1 MARYNIDEII
11 NNANSQKK
19 KKKRYDIDEI
29 LNNANNISKSS
40 SITKTNI
47 STPNIRLNNEDK
59 NFWGNVGNMSNKMLQ
74 EAIKVEEQRNF
85 AKELLKNSISN
96 VKNINLGDG
105 FVKAS
110 SAFDDGYQFGDV
122 SKTIL
127 STTGDVALNVGKGI
141 MNIGEGIGD
150 LATYGIAG
158 IADLTGNDEYAD
170 KLRYNASNMNV
181 VDDLT
186 KPVSDFVDKN
196 SVLGDKADEIAQ
208 GLGYVAGNTAMSI
221 LTGGLG
227 AKLGISSKIAQT
239 AGSMGTTF
247 SSSMGHGMSEA
258 YQNGATDDEAFAYG
272 IISAAGETGSELMF
286 GGLGKASKAVG
297 LSKGAG
303 ELDDIVIGGLTK
315 NIKNKMAKTLVQSG
329 LKAGGEGAEEV
340 VSGLISAV
348 GKKLTYMSEEELGQ
362 ILKDENL
369 AEQFWMGAL
378 TSAIAQSPSTIS
390 SIKNRTDYITGEKYN
405 DIQKNN
411 APELAQNHQNNE
423 RQQTILNDIKMPQ
436 NQNKPQL
443 DDMLNNK
450 ELPMQKYVYEKS
462 NNIKINNLRQDA
474 NKYFNNSEKAHNYM
488 QMLEKI
494 IEDKN
499 IDIRLDANLKTPD
512 GRTANGSYSNGVMTI
527 NPNSAKAG
535 EFIAVHELTHAIG
548 TKDMLNI
555 VENYRKNNKEFN
567 SEVERLLQNYNS
579 TEITEEAL
587 SDVSAQLFGNQEFI
601 NNISQNNPNIF
612 QKIYSEIKYLWH
624 QFRGYKNQD
633 QFVEDLYYKW
643 TQAYNSNNKLNN
655 TTSYHISKNLS
666 NDIDNVLKN
675 INERNPVRLRDY
687 TPSVL
692 VNNGIKNLP
701 MYENPAHIRKNIL
714 TESEARKAGLSINTR
729 DHYHGLGKEVY
740 IKAIDSL
747 DKPRVIFKNN
757 TNNEYLIL
765 TVIKDKNNNNVIVP
779 IEIETNT
786 KVNNVTIDI
795 NRVKTVYGYKEQNN
809 IDLNDYIKHN
819 IKKNKFA
826 KIYEQK
832 KEKGTGFS
840 TVANSNTSIPSSSK
854 DVNTTTKYSIQENEN
869 NSLKI
874 EDDEIK
880 YTNNEGEDRNLYFR
894 FDWSKE
900 DFRGSE
906 HKSKLRG
913 YEIEAHVD
921 YMFDDESLLF
931 DTNGYYLNTYRE
943 LKEQWYNDEISEQEY
958 DDKLDALKK
967 EYIEEALTLDGA
979 SSFRL
984 DEDGIEFSNIY
995 EYYDRPI
1002 VTVFAGIESD
1012 MEGHDGEAVARSEK
1026 VIWQGDSD
1034 ILSEIFLDDDL
1045 TIEEKNKELMKIF
1058 TNSSDTKYSKESKT
1072 WQQYLD
1078 KNFKS
1083 TGTRT
1088 NLEDVRQIAPYK
1100 NDKNVSDSKAKIA
1113 PTKTGIDTMETN
1125 KTGQKETNIDRFN
1138 KYKRNIV
1145 KASEETIN
1153 NLISYKNVT
1162 ARSIDNKIAEKQRIL
1177 NSKKNK
1183 DTKLANTI
1191 KSQIENLKL
1200 QKTEI
1205 ENLYNEKIDKFN
1217 SKISKEKIELE
1228 VRNKMKQ
1235 EARKA
1240 LNVEI
1245 EPLIKDLTQ
1254 YKDKKAGI
1262 LYNRETAQRNIDD
1275 IVQDKDLASAIKQT
1289 IFDPVQ
1295 IHQAEKTR
1303 EINNLFKKI
1312 NDLDLDKTKK
1322 YYYVPKNEIAG
1333 VKVDEATLAQLI
1345 IEKKITDT
1353 NLRNYGLDD
1362 VGIEKIHKTAD
1373 TFTEILDYLYDKM
1386 NEEQIKY
1393 GYSPIGKIENYFPH
1407 FLENKTDNTLGK
1419 IASYFGVDLTNQSL
1433 PTEIAGKTDTFK
1445 PGRTWDSNIQKRR
1458 TNKTDYDALV
1468 AMEKYIN
1475 GAADLIYTT
1484 DDIQRIREYAR
1495 QIRYKYSDKGIQSE
1509 IDNIINNNELTQEA
1523 KDLALDGI
1531 FKNTENELS
1540 NFVTWLDDYANTLA
1554 NKKAFADRNME
1565 RNIGRNM
1572 YNSMSGIESRIAANT
1587 IGGNLS
1593 VSLTNF
1599 APIFQAAGTTKW
1611 NYLLTGML
1619 QTTSNNIK
1627 GMIGNSKDT
1636 SFVTNSNFLTNRFG
1650 TDTISQKKI
1659 TKKISDIASMPIN
1672 AIDEFASE
1680 SIVRAKYLENID
1692 KGMTEEKALDSADKY
1707 AAKIMADRSKGAL
1720 PIIFNTKNPIS
1731 KLMTMFQTEPNNMI
1745 SNYLKDMPRDA
1756 KGKSQLIGQ
1765 ATKLMVASWAFNTI
1779 AMSIRGGNEVLPD
1792 PIRWVSYLIKGITGD
1807 DDEKEK
1813 ARTDLTESVLG
1824 SIPFLSNLAGFV
1836 GVEDIGRIPISNA
1849 MPNIT
1854 NLVKLTDGEADSKY
1868 KWETAVKEFSKPLI
1882 YLGLPVGGA
1891 QIKKTIE
1898 GIATVSNG
1906 GSYRTNKDGEKEL
1919 QFPVENPN
1927 IGDYIKAGIFGKY
1940 SLSDSKAYA
1949 DRGYKTLSAK
1959 QTKMYEEANIPYR
1972 ELLDYLDAGLKKTED
1987 KIEYISSKKM
1997 NTNQKWGIYTND
2009 IFSKTERND
2018 GGSQLSDAKYIT
2030 SNGVSKKDFIEIYNK
2045 AQEHNIDI
2053 PTADEYKEM
2062 QNNEISLE
2070 KYMDYQVQVKQ
2081 ITNQKRNN
2089 GELSETQSLKSKDK
2103 IQILLDSSYS
2113 NKEIKAIYEN
2123 YIKSENDSEYNIM
2136 NKTGIKIKEY
2146 LKYKQQDFSSDSA
2159 DDGTTKGKT
2168 VSGSSKVK
2176 TYEYVNK
2183 MNITYEQRLML
2194 LGMKYTLTDTEQ
2206 TRLYNYVK
2214 SLNCTTEERQD
2225 ILEKLKGFTVY
2236 KNGRVTW

>member
-854 DVNTTTKYSIQENEN
+854 DVNTTTKYSIQKNEN
-869 NSLKI
+869 NSK
-874 EDDEIK
+874 
-880 YTNNEGEDRNLYFR
+880 
-894 FDWSKE
+894 
-900 DFRGSE
+900 
-906 HKSKLRG
+906 
-913 YEIEAHVD
+913 
-921 YMFDDESLLF
+921 
-931 DTNGYYLNTYRE
+931 
-943 LKEQWYNDEISEQEY
+943 
-958 DDKLDALKK
+958 
-967 EYIEEALTLDGA
+967 
-979 SSFRL
+979 
-984 DEDGIEFSNIY
+984 
-995 EYYDRPI
+995 
-1002 VTVFAGIESD
+1002 
-1012 MEGHDGEAVARSEK
+1012 
-1026 VIWQGDSD
+1026 
-1034 ILSEIFLDDDL
+1034 
-1045 TIEEKNKELMKIF
+1045 
-1058 TNSSDTKYSKESKT
+1058 

-1078 KNFKS
+1078 KNFKQ

-1100 NDKNVSDSKAKIA
+1100 NN
-1113 PTKTGIDTMETN
+1113 N
-1125 KTGQKETNIDRFN
+1125 KETATEETKALMQKYLDSRSIDYEVDEYGNIVDVEDKQAIEDFYN
-1138 KYKRNIV
+1138 LKNSDIENISESNKESSVEKYKKYKKNII
-1145 KASEETIN
+1145 KASEDTIN

-1191 KSQIENLKL
+1191 RSQIENLKL

-1240 LNVEI
+1240 LSAEI

-1254 YKDKKAGI
+1254 YKDKKRGI
-1262 LYNRETAQRNIDD
+1262 LYNRETPQRNIYDT
-1275 IVQDKDLASAIKQT
+1275 VKNKDLASAINQT

-1295 IHQAEKTR
+1295 VDEAKKTR
-1303 EINNLFKKI
+1303 KKKELRKKI
-1312 NDLDLDKTKK
+1312 KDLDLDKKKK
-1322 YYYVPKNEIAG
+1322 YYYVPENEIVG
-1333 VKVDEATLAQLI
+1333 IKVDEATLAQFI

-1353 NLRNYGLDD
+1353 NLRNYGIDD

-1373 TFTEILDYLYDKM
+1373 TFTEILNYLYNKM
-1386 NEEQIKY
+1386 NDKQIEY

-1407 FLENKTDNTLGK
+1407 FSENRPDTLLGK
-1419 IASYFGVDLTNQSL
+1419 VASYFGIDLTKQNL

-1445 PGRTWDSNIQKRR
+1445 PGRTWNSNIQKRR
-1458 TNKTDYDALV
+1458 TNKTDYDALT
-1468 AMEKYIN
+1468 AMEKYID
-1475 GAADLIYTT
+1475 GATDLIYMT
-1484 DDIQRIREYAR
+1484 DSIQKVREYAR

-1509 IDNIINNNELTQEA
+1509 IDKIMNDGKLTQEA
-1523 KDLALDGI
+1523 KDFALEGI
-1531 FKNTENELS
+1531 FENTESELS

-1554 NKKAFADRNME
+1554 GKKAFSDRNME
-1565 RNIGRNM
+1565 RNMGRDM

-1611 NYLLTGML
+1611 NYLLTGLL
-1619 QTTSNNIK
+1619 QTASNDIK
-1627 GMIGNSKDT
+1627 GMVGKSKDI

-1650 TDTISQKKI
+1650 VDSIARKKISQ
-1659 TKKISDIASMPIN
+1659 KISDIASIPMN
-1672 AIDEFASE
+1672 AIDKFTSE

-1720 PIIFNTKNPIS
+1720 PIIFNAKNPFA
-1731 KLMTMFQTEPNNMI
+1731 KLLTMFQVEPNNMI
-1745 SNYLKDMPRDA
+1745 SNYFKDMPRDA
-1756 KGKSQLIGQ
+1756 ESKSQLIRQ
-1765 ATKLMVASWAFNTI
+1765 ARNLMIASWAGNTVI
-1779 AMSIRGGNEVLPD
+1779 MALRGGNEVAPD
-1792 PIRWVSYLIKGITGD
+1792 PIRWVSYLIKAITGD

-1813 ARTDLTESVLG
+1813 AKTDLAESVLG
-1824 SIPFLSNLAGFV
+1824 SIPFLNNLAGFV

-1854 NLVKLTDGEADSKY
+1854 NLWKLTDGDADSKY
-1868 KWETAVKEFSKPLI
+1868 KLEIAVKEFSKPLI

-2146 LKYKQQDFSSDSA
+2146 LKYKQQDFSSDSV

>member
-601 NNISQNNPNIF
+601 NNIAQNNPNIF

-840 TVANSNTSIPSSSK
+840 TVANSNTSIPSSNK
-854 DVNTTTKYSIQENEN
+854 DVNTTTKYSIQKNEN
-869 NSLKI
+869 NSK
-874 EDDEIK
+874 
-880 YTNNEGEDRNLYFR
+880 
-894 FDWSKE
+894 
-900 DFRGSE
+900 
-906 HKSKLRG
+906 
-913 YEIEAHVD
+913 
-921 YMFDDESLLF
+921 
-931 DTNGYYLNTYRE
+931 
-943 LKEQWYNDEISEQEY
+943 
-958 DDKLDALKK
+958 
-967 EYIEEALTLDGA
+967 
-979 SSFRL
+979 
-984 DEDGIEFSNIY
+984 
-995 EYYDRPI
+995 
-1002 VTVFAGIESD
+1002 
-1012 MEGHDGEAVARSEK
+1012 
-1026 VIWQGDSD
+1026 
-1034 ILSEIFLDDDL
+1034 
-1045 TIEEKNKELMKIF
+1045 
-1058 TNSSDTKYSKESKT
+1058 

-1240 LNVEI
+1240 LNAEI

-1254 YKDKKAGI
+1254 YKDKKRGI
-1262 LYNRETAQRNIDD
+1262 LYNRETPQRNIYDT
-1275 IVQDKDLASAIKQT
+1275 VKNKDLASAINQT

-1295 IHQAEKTR
+1295 VDEAKKTR
-1303 EINNLFKKI
+1303 KKKELRKKI
-1312 NDLDLDKTKK
+1312 KDLDLDKKKK
-1322 YYYVPKNEIAG
+1322 YYYVPENEIVG
-1333 VKVDEATLAQLI
+1333 IKVDEATLAQFI

-1353 NLRNYGLDD
+1353 NLRNYGIDD

-1373 TFTEILDYLYDKM
+1373 TFTEILNYLYNKM
-1386 NEEQIKY
+1386 NDKQIEY

-1407 FLENKTDNTLGK
+1407 FSENRPDTLLGK
-1419 IASYFGVDLTNQSL
+1419 VASYFGIDLTKQNL

-1445 PGRTWDSNIQKRR
+1445 PGRTWNSNIQKRR
-1458 TNKTDYDALV
+1458 TNKTDYDALT
-1468 AMEKYIN
+1468 AMEKYID
-1475 GAADLIYTT
+1475 GATDLIYMT
-1484 DDIQRIREYAR
+1484 DSIQKVREYAR

-1509 IDNIINNNELTQEA
+1509 IDKIMNDGKLTQEA
-1523 KDLALDGI
+1523 KDFALEGI
-1531 FKNTENELS
+1531 FENTESELS

-1554 NKKAFADRNME
+1554 GKKAFSDRNME
-1565 RNIGRNM
+1565 RNMGRDM

-1611 NYLLTGML
+1611 NYLLTGLL
-1619 QTTSNNIK
+1619 QTASNDIK
-1627 GMIGNSKDT
+1627 GMVGKSKDI

-1650 TDTISQKKI
+1650 VDSIARKKISQ
-1659 TKKISDIASMPIN
+1659 KISDIASIPMN
-1672 AIDEFASE
+1672 AIDKFTSE

-1720 PIIFNTKNPIS
+1720 PIIFNAKNPFA
-1731 KLMTMFQTEPNNMI
+1731 KLLTMFQVEPNNMI
-1745 SNYLKDMPRDA
+1745 SNYFKDMPRDA
-1756 KGKSQLIGQ
+1756 ESKSQLIRQ
-1765 ATKLMVASWAFNTI
+1765 ARNLMIASWAGNTVI
-1779 AMSIRGGNEVLPD
+1779 MALRGGNEVAPD
-1792 PIRWVSYLIKGITGD
+1792 PIRWVSYLIKAITGD

-1813 ARTDLTESVLG
+1813 AKTDLAESVLG
-1824 SIPFLSNLAGFV
+1824 SIPFLNNLAGFV

-1854 NLVKLTDGEADSKY
+1854 NLWKLTDGDADSKY
-1868 KWETAVKEFSKPLI
+1868 KLEIAVKEFSKPLI

-2123 YIKSENDSEYNIM
+2123 YIKSENDSEYSIM

-2146 LKYKQQDFSSDSA
+2146 LKYKQQDFSSDST
-2159 DDGTTKGKT
+2159 DDGTIKGKT

-2214 SLNCTTEERQD
+2214 SLNCTTEEKQD

>member
-666 NDIDNVLKN
+666 NDIDNIL
-675 INERNPVRLRDY
+675 INGTTRNKIQVRDF
-687 TPSVL
+687 TPEAL
-692 VNNGIKNLP
+692 VDAGLEDLP
-701 MYENPAHIRKNIL
+701 MEMKSSHIRENIL
-714 TESEARKAGLSINTR
+714 TLEQAKKLGLKISNKT
-729 DHYHGLGKEVY
+729 HYHGLGKEIF
-740 IKAIDSL
+740 IKAIDQL
-747 DKPRVIFKNN
+747 DSPVAIYRWKDNNGKNTYGSN
-757 TNNEYLIL
+757 DYIVLTELIAKEDG
-765 TVIKDKNNNNVIVP
+765 KDGRVIVP
-779 IEIETNT
+779 LFLKN
-786 KVNNVTIDI
+786 I
-795 NRVKTVYGYKEQNN
+795 NGRYEVKTVYRKNGVFKYLSDNKNYLDKLTIKRTNKIDKVQFPVSPKSSSNN
-809 IDLNDYIKHN
+809 
-819 IKKNKFA
+819 
-826 KIYEQK
+826 
-832 KEKGTGFS
+832 
-840 TVANSNTSIPSSSK
+840 SIPSSNK
-854 DVNTTTKYSIQENEN
+854 DVNTTTKYSIQKNEN
-869 NSLKI
+869 NSK
-874 EDDEIK
+874 
-880 YTNNEGEDRNLYFR
+880 
-894 FDWSKE
+894 
-900 DFRGSE
+900 
-906 HKSKLRG
+906 
-913 YEIEAHVD
+913 
-921 YMFDDESLLF
+921 
-931 DTNGYYLNTYRE
+931 
-943 LKEQWYNDEISEQEY
+943 
-958 DDKLDALKK
+958 
-967 EYIEEALTLDGA
+967 
-979 SSFRL
+979 
-984 DEDGIEFSNIY
+984 
-995 EYYDRPI
+995 
-1002 VTVFAGIESD
+1002 
-1012 MEGHDGEAVARSEK
+1012 
-1026 VIWQGDSD
+1026 
-1034 ILSEIFLDDDL
+1034 
-1045 TIEEKNKELMKIF
+1045 
-1058 TNSSDTKYSKESKT
+1058 

-1495 QIRYKYSDKGIQSE
+1495 QIRYKYSDQGIQSE

-1756 KGKSQLIGQ
+1756 KEKSQLIGQ

-2146 LKYKQQDFSSDSA
+2146 LKYKQQDFSSDSV

>member
-1 MARYNIDEII
+1 MELEVGHAEFDNNGEII
-11 NNANSQKK
+11 SFYNTDFNNSTEKNVNDNTTLKDVAKSFA
-19 KKKRYDIDEI
+19 IDAILTPARIKAPNTTYVAESYAKGTDNALKSMEI
-29 LNNANNISKSS
+29 WGRSHIGQAQEVLGLEEEAEENKEKIKDLYQEISKGVKKSDRVNKVGELAGEVS
-40 SITKTNI
+40 GT
-47 STPNIRLNNEDK
+47 
-59 NFWGNVGNMSNKMLQ
+59 VGNMMPSMILSLIPGIGPIASSTTMATNVAGSDIGAGLS
-74 EAIKVEEQRNF
+74 EGESF
-85 AKELLKNSISN
+85 AQA
-96 VKNINLGDG
+96 NLGG
-105 FVKAS
+105 N
-110 SAFDDGYQFGDV
+110 
-122 SKTIL
+122 L
-127 STTGDVALNVGKGI
+127 KG
-141 MNIGEGIGD
+141 
-150 LATYGIAG
+150 LTSIA
-158 IADLTGNDEYAD
+158 IE
-170 KLRYNASNMNV
+170 
-181 VDDLT
+181 
-186 KPVSDFVDKN
+186 
-196 SVLGDKADEIAQ
+196 
-208 GLGYVAGNTAMSI
+208 
-221 LTGGLG
+221 
-227 AKLGISSKIAQT
+227 
-239 AGSMGTTF
+239 
-247 SSSMGHGMSEA
+247 
-258 YQNGATDDEAFAYG
+258 
-272 IISAAGETGSELMF
+272 
-286 GGLGKASKAVG
+286 KAVG
-297 LSKGAG
+297 GIKIGGKGF
-303 ELDDIVIGGLTK
+303 LDDIVGNAIAKKTSNNVTNFLATK
-315 NIKNKMAKTLVQSG
+315 GYQI
-329 LKAGGEGAEEV
+329 AGEVAEENLENIA
-340 VSGLISAV
+340 GYTIDTLIDNKEFPNLKEIWKDASETTKMTALTTLTLNV
-348 GKKLTYMSEEELGQ
+348 IGFGGSNLSTYKEIENVTGKKLTSKQKQAIDNTIEKTRKA
-362 ILKDENL
+362 ILKNN
-369 AEQFWMGAL
+369 
-378 TSAIAQSPSTIS
+378 TS
-390 SIKNRTDYITGEKYN
+390 
-405 DIQKNN
+405 
-411 APELAQNHQNNE
+411 ELAQNLQNNA

-494 IEDKN
+494 IEDKD

-512 GRTANGSYSNGVMTI
+512 GKIANGAYSNGVITI
-527 NPNSAKAG
+527 NPNSTRTG

-548 TKDMLNI
+548 TEHMKKMID
-555 VENYRKNNKEFN
+555 NYRKSNTEFN
-567 SEVERLLQNYNS
+567 SEVEGLLQNYNS

-601 NNISQNNPNIF
+601 NNIAQNNPNIF
-612 QKIYSEIKYLWH
+612 QKIYNEIKYLWH

-643 TQAYNSNNKLNN
+643 TQAYNSNNKLNETSNYSIAGTKGMNNAIKQDTSNLIIEKSYNRALQMARNNVSNEIIRQN
-655 TTSYHISKNLS
+655 TGWFQDKNGDWKFEFSDKDMKIKS
-666 NDIDNVLKN
+666 NLKLENNEIYKLGDILEHDTLFMAYPELANYDV
-675 INERNPVRLRDY
+675 I
-687 TPSVL
+687 
-692 VNNGIKNLP
+692 IKNSKV
-701 MYENPAHIRKNIL
+701 NGAFNK
-714 TESEARKAGLSINTR
+714 
-729 DHYHGLGKEVY
+729 
-740 IKAIDSL
+740 
-747 DKPRVIFKNN
+747 
-757 TNNEYLIL
+757 
-765 TVIKDKNNNNVIVP
+765 KDKIIILSKEIIKNRKSVEGTLIHEIQHAIQH
-779 IEIETNT
+779 IEGFET
-786 KVNNVTIDI
+786 
-795 NRVKTVYGYKEQNN
+795 
-809 IDLNDYIKHN
+809 
-819 IKKNKFA
+819 
-826 KIYEQK
+826 
-832 KEKGTGFS
+832 GT
-840 TVANSNTSIPSSSK
+840 SSK
-854 DVNTTTKYSIQENEN
+854 KSMLNYYK
-869 NSLKI
+869 SL
-874 EDDEIK
+874 
-880 YTNNEGEDRNLYFR
+880 G
-894 FDWSKE
+894 
-900 DFRGSE
+900 
-906 HKSKLRG
+906 
-913 YEIEAHVD
+913 EIEATDIKSRFLQEKYNNKDISNIAPESSKSNPQHKNLNS
-921 YMFDDESLLF
+921 YLKNRNMFDKIKDSIYNYFNNDNKGGKNSYEVNAKQNYTESKREKDYKKDEKVKNESF
-931 DTNGYYLNTYRE
+931 
-943 LKEQWYNDEISEQEY
+943 
-958 DDKLDALKK
+958 KK
-967 EYIEEALTLDGA
+967 EYGIEKKNSNE
-979 SSFRL
+979 SSF
-984 DEDGIEFSNIY
+984 
-995 EYYDRPI
+995 
-1002 VTVFAGIESD
+1002 
-1012 MEGHDGEAVARSEK
+1012 
-1026 VIWQGDSD
+1026 
-1034 ILSEIFLDDDL
+1034 
-1045 TIEEKNKELMKIF
+1045 F
-1058 TNSSDTKYSKESKT
+1058 TQDNNT

-1078 KNFKS
+1078 KNFKP

-1088 NLEDVRQIAPYK
+1088 NLENVRQIAPYK
-1100 NDKNVSDSKAKIA
+1100 SNDRVSESTTKIS
-1113 PTKTGIDTMETN
+1113 PTKTDVDTLEKN
-1125 KTGQKETNIDRFN
+1125 KIEQKETNVNKFN
-1138 KYKRNIV
+1138 KYRKNII
-1145 KASEETIN
+1145 KASEDTIN

-1191 KSQIENLKL
+1191 RSQIENLKL

-1217 SKISKEKIELE
+1217 SKVSKEKIELE

-1235 EARKA
+1235 EARKT

-1254 YKDKKAGI
+1254 YKDKKRGI

-1353 NLRNYGLDD
+1353 NLRNYGIDD
-1362 VGIEKIHKTAD
+1362 AGIEKIHKTAD
-1373 TFTEILDYLYDKM
+1373 TFTEILDYLYNKM

-1407 FLENKTDNTLGK
+1407 FLENRPDSLLGK
-1419 IASYFGVDLTNQSL
+1419 VASYFGIDLTKQNL

-1475 GAADLIYTT
+1475 SATDLIYTT

-1509 IDNIINNNELTQEA
+1509 IDKIVNDGESTQEA
-1523 KDLALDGI
+1523 KDFALEGI
-1531 FKNTENELS
+1531 FKNTESELS

-1554 NKKAFADRNME
+1554 GKKAFSDRNME
-1565 RNIGRNM
+1565 RNMGRDM

-1619 QTTSNNIK
+1619 QTASNDIK
-1627 GMIGNSKDT
+1627 GIVGNSKDI

-1650 TDTISQKKI
+1650 TDTISRKKI
-1659 TKKISDIASMPIN
+1659 SQKISDIASMPIN
-1672 AIDEFASE
+1672 AIDEFTSE

-1692 KGMTEEKALDSADKY
+1692 KGMTEEKALDAADKY

-1720 PIIFNTKNPIS
+1720 PIIFNAKNPFS
-1731 KLMTMFQTEPNNMI
+1731 KLATMFQVEPNNMI

-1756 KGKSQLIGQ
+1756 GSKSQLIGQ

-1792 PIRWVSYLIKGITGD
+1792 PIRWVSYLIKAITGD

-1813 ARTDLTESVLG
+1813 ARTDLRESVLG
-1824 SIPFLSNLAGFV
+1824 SIPFLSNLAGFF

-1854 NLVKLTDGEADSKY
+1854 NLGKLTDGEADSKY

-1927 IGDYIKAGIFGKY
+1927 IEDYIKAGIFGKY

-2103 IQILLDSSYS
+2103 IQILLDSNYS

-2123 YIKSENDSEYNIM
+2123 YIKSENDSEYGIM

-2146 LKYKQQDFSSDSA
+2146 LKYKQQDFSSDSV

-2194 LGMKYTLTDTEQ
+2194 LGMKYTLTDKEQ
-2206 TRLYNYVK
+2206 TKLYNYVK
-2214 SLNCTTEERQD
+2214 SLNCTQKEMQE
-2225 ILEKLKGFTVY
+2225 IFENLKGFKVY
-2236 KNGRVTW
+2236 KNGRVVW

>member
-601 NNISQNNPNIF
+601 NNVAQNNPNIF

-643 TQAYNSNNKLNN
+643 TQAYNSNNKLNE
-655 TTSYHISKNLS
+655 TTNYHISANFS
-666 NDIDNVLKN
+666 NEIDKALNNQLQSNTQVKA
-675 INERNPVRLRDY
+675 RDY
-687 TPSVL
+687 TPKIL
-692 VNNGIKNLP
+692 VDNGVKNLP
-701 MYENPAHIRKNIL
+701 MLITQKHIKSTIYTLQEAEKLGLPTKNV
-714 TESEARKAGLSINTR
+714 N
-729 DHYHGLGKEVY
+729 YHGLGKDLL
-740 IKAIDSL
+740 IKAIDNL
-747 DKPRVIFKNN
+747 DNPKAIYKTSENNYLVVTEFKDSSGK
-757 TNNEYLIL
+757 EI
-765 TVIKDKNNNNVIVP
+765 IVP
-779 IEIETNT
+779 IQING
-786 KVNNVTIDI
+786 KGRYNDVFIDENQI
-795 NRVKTVYGYKEQNN
+795 KSVYGRNKLDNYINKNN
-809 IDLNDYIKHN
+809 FKQIY
-819 IKKNKFA
+819 KKNKELDFNEG
-826 KIYEQK
+826 IQY
-832 KEKGTGFS
+832 S
-840 TVANSNTSIPSSSK
+840 NVANSSITNSIPSSTK

-869 NSLKI
+869 NAQLSEEAKKQLHRYIHMDKEQLNKVFSEVVENKENMLQEYNELSQEYKKFQNTKEFMNALENGNLNSEAWNKAGKYADKLRYYNEQYEKYKAQQEAINSLLMGNETETRSI
-874 EDDEIK
+874 EQVVKEAEKHFGI
-880 YTNNEGEDRNLYFR
+880 TNNFEETAYIDINGNQIDFSGKHEGGMSGSRSLDHRQINEIDIDMQSFIDMGNIRIIPEGNGINLSVEPNEKQYAKLSKYIDNVNGEIYIDIDKTSTTYDSVEYKKGTSTSKIISDLQYYFKHGEFPKQSEFAQFR
-894 FDWSKE
+894 YSISKNN
-900 DFRGSE
+900 
-906 HKSKLRG
+906 SK
-913 YEIEAHVD
+913 
-921 YMFDDESLLF
+921 
-931 DTNGYYLNTYRE
+931 
-943 LKEQWYNDEISEQEY
+943 
-958 DDKLDALKK
+958 
-967 EYIEEALTLDGA
+967 
-979 SSFRL
+979 
-984 DEDGIEFSNIY
+984 
-995 EYYDRPI
+995 
-1002 VTVFAGIESD
+1002 
-1012 MEGHDGEAVARSEK
+1012 
-1026 VIWQGDSD
+1026 
-1034 ILSEIFLDDDL
+1034 
-1045 TIEEKNKELMKIF
+1045 
-1058 TNSSDTKYSKESKT
+1058 

-1078 KNFKS
+1078 KNFKQ

-1100 NDKNVSDSKAKIA
+1100 NDKNVSDTKTKIA
-1113 PTKTGIDTMETN
+1113 PTKVEEKNKKKEFSDKAYFPQNFAEVTEELNNNSNAELLEQLYNDKMTLKEQKDFLTQKFVNKGHYIDQLAK
-1125 KTGQKETNIDRFN
+1125 KTGDKELTYKYDRMLGAQSEGQYEIGVAQTDNYGNKIGKSINEIWKPVEENKMVAEFSDYLLNKHNIDRMKAGKPIFGEEFTSAMSEKVVEN
-1138 KYKRNIV
+1138 YEKLYPEFKNWSKDVNTFYKNQLKNTREAGLTSAELEETLNDMYENYIIVSRAKDSDYIAPKGKTTGVNSPIKRARGGNADIQPLKDAMAKQAIAIKQAIRRNDVGLELLNVLKSVEDVNDYDVNNIVSQDKKGAYFIVFKEGKAKKIKITEGLYESLKNSQKYKIEQTMPLRAIRKFSNIQ
-1145 KASEETIN
+1145 
-1153 NLISYKNVT
+1153 
-1162 ARSIDNKIAEKQRIL
+1162 RSLLTVDNPIFMIT
-1177 NSKKNK
+1177 NFFK
-1183 DTKLANTI
+1183 DF
-1191 KSQIENLKL
+1191 Q
-1200 QKTEI
+1200 
-1205 ENLYNEKIDKFN
+1205 DGMFN
-1217 SKISKEKIELE
+1217 SKYTSKFMKNYGKALSEIRKHGKYYNEYMANGGNSNTYFDYEKGVKKESKLSKFIDKIRTGNEIIEMAPRLSEYIST
-1228 VRNKMKQ
+1228 R
-1235 EARKA
+1235 EAGGSINEALYNAAEITTNFKRGGDVAKA
-1240 LNVEI
+1240 LNRNGANFLNASI
-1245 EPLIKDLTQ
+1245 QGLSKQIRNLSGQNGIKGYT
-1254 YKDKKAGI
+1254 
-1262 LYNRETAQRNIDD
+1262 
-1275 IVQDKDLASAIKQT
+1275 
-1289 IFDPVQ
+1289 
-1295 IHQAEKTR
+1295 
-1303 EINNLFKKI
+1303 NL
-1312 NDLDLDKTKK
+1312 L
-1322 YYYVPKNEIAG
+1322 
-1333 VKVDEATLAQLI
+1333 VKATL
-1345 IEKKITDT
+1345 
-1353 NLRNYGLDD
+1353 
-1362 VGIEKIHKTAD
+1362 
-1373 TFTEILDYLYDKM
+1373 
-1386 NEEQIKY
+1386 
-1393 GYSPIGKIENYFPH
+1393 
-1407 FLENKTDNTLGK
+1407 LG
-1419 IASYFGVDLTNQSL
+1419 
-1433 PTEIAGKTDTFK
+1433 
-1445 PGRTWDSNIQKRR
+1445 
-1458 TNKTDYDALV
+1458 V
-1468 AMEKYIN
+1468 AP
-1475 GAADLIYTT
+1475 
-1484 DDIQRIREYAR
+1484 
-1495 QIRYKYSDKGIQSE
+1495 
-1509 IDNIINNNELTQEA
+1509 
-1523 KDLALDGI
+1523 
-1531 FKNTENELS
+1531 
-1540 NFVTWLDDYANTLA
+1540 
-1554 NKKAFADRNME
+1554 
-1565 RNIGRNM
+1565 
-1572 YNSMSGIESRIAANT
+1572 SMLNH
-1587 IGGNLS
+1587 
-1593 VSLTNF
+1593 
-1599 APIFQAAGTTKW
+1599 
-1611 NYLLTGML
+1611 LLL
-1619 QTTSNNIK
+1619 
-1627 GMIGNSKDT
+1627 
-1636 SFVTNSNFLTNRFG
+1636 
-1650 TDTISQKKI
+1650 
-1659 TKKISDIASMPIN
+1659 
-1672 AIDEFASE
+1672 
-1680 SIVRAKYLENID
+1680 
-1692 KGMTEEKALDSADKY
+1692 
-1707 AAKIMADRSKGAL
+1707 
-1720 PIIFNTKNPIS
+1720 
-1731 KLMTMFQTEPNNMI
+1731 
-1745 SNYLKDMPRDA
+1745 
-1756 KGKSQLIGQ
+1756 
-1765 ATKLMVASWAFNTI
+1765 
-1779 AMSIRGGNEVLPD
+1779 
-1792 PIRWVSYLIKGITGD
+1792 GD
-1807 DDEKEK
+1807 DDEYEK
-1813 ARTDLTESVLG
+1813 LPDYVKDTYYLFKIGDDK
-1824 SIPFLSNLAGFV
+1824 FL
-1836 GVEDIGRIPISNA
+1836 RIPKGRVLSIFGSAARRTLEYSEGNEEAFKGFGDTVVNQMAPNNPLSDNILAPIVQASKNETWYGGDLVPTRLQDELPENQYDESTDSFSKWLGKITGISPMKINYVLDQYSGGVGDILLPMMTPQAENNVLTDKFTIDSTLKNKNVSKFYETIEEQTRISNA
-1849 MPNIT
+1849 PEATDEDILKTKYLSSIQSSVSDLYKEKREIQLSDLTDKVKKEEVKRIQKEINDILET
-1854 NLVKLTDGEADSKY
+1854 GLEEYDKGDIQSNYATIGDVEYYKNKDNEWTKLTDEEKDK
-1868 KWETAVKEFSKPLI
+1868 
-1882 YLGLPVGGA
+1882 
-1891 QIKKTIE
+1891 
-1898 GIATVSNG
+1898 
-1906 GSYRTNKDGEKEL
+1906 NK
-1919 QFPVENPN
+1919 N
-1927 IGDYIKAGIFGKY
+1927 
-1940 SLSDSKAYA
+1940 
-1949 DRGYKTLSAK
+1949 
-1959 QTKMYEEANIPYR
+1959 
-1972 ELLDYLDAGLKKTED
+1972 
-1987 KIEYISSKKM
+1987 
-1997 NTNQKWGIYTND
+1997 
-2009 IFSKTERND
+2009 
-2018 GGSQLSDAKYIT
+2018 
-2030 SNGVSKKDFIEIYNK
+2030 
-2045 AQEHNIDI
+2045 
-2053 PTADEYKEM
+2053 
-2062 QNNEISLE
+2062 ISLE
-2070 KYMDYQVQVKQ
+2070 TYADYKQKTYEKKVKLVE
-2081 ITNQKRNN
+2081 N
-2089 GELSETQSLKSKDK
+2089 GEIKDTQSLKNKDK
-2103 IQILLDSSYS
+2103 IQILLDSNYS

-2123 YIKSENDSEYNIM
+2123 YIKSENDSEYTII
-2136 NKTGIKIKEY
+2136 NKTGINIKEY
-2146 LKYKQQDFSSDSA
+2146 LKYKQQDFSSDSV

-2206 TRLYNYVK
+2206 TKLYNYVK

>member
-869 NSLKI
+869 NSK
-874 EDDEIK
+874 
-880 YTNNEGEDRNLYFR
+880 
-894 FDWSKE
+894 
-900 DFRGSE
+900 
-906 HKSKLRG
+906 
-913 YEIEAHVD
+913 
-921 YMFDDESLLF
+921 
-931 DTNGYYLNTYRE
+931 
-943 LKEQWYNDEISEQEY
+943 
-958 DDKLDALKK
+958 
-967 EYIEEALTLDGA
+967 
-979 SSFRL
+979 
-984 DEDGIEFSNIY
+984 
-995 EYYDRPI
+995 
-1002 VTVFAGIESD
+1002 
-1012 MEGHDGEAVARSEK
+1012 
-1026 VIWQGDSD
+1026 
-1034 ILSEIFLDDDL
+1034 
-1045 TIEEKNKELMKIF
+1045 
-1058 TNSSDTKYSKESKT
+1058 

-1113 PTKTGIDTMETN
+1113 PTKVEEKNKKKEFNDKVYFPQNFAEVTEELNNNSNAELLEQLYNDRMTLKEQKDFLTQKFVNKGHYIDQLAK
-1125 KTGQKETNIDRFN
+1125 KTGDKELTYKYDRMLGAQSEGQYEIGVAQTDNYGNKIGKSINEIWKPVEENKMVTEFSDYLLNKHNIDRMKAGKPIFGEEFTSAMSEKVVEN
-1138 KYKRNIV
+1138 YEKLYPEFKNWSKDVNTFYKNQLKNTREAGLTSAELEETLNDMYENYIIVSRAKDSDYIAPKGKTTGVNSPIKRARGGNADIQPLKDAMAKQAIAIKQAIRRNDVGLELLNVLKSVEDVNDYDVNNIVSQDKKGAYFIVFKEGKAKKIKITEGLYESLKNSQKYKIEQTMPLRAIRKFSNIQRSLLTV
-1145 KASEETIN
+1145 DNPIFM
-1153 NLISYKNVT
+1153 VT
-1162 ARSIDNKIAEKQRIL
+1162 NFF
-1177 NSKKNK
+1177 K
-1183 DTKLANTI
+1183 DF
-1191 KSQIENLKL
+1191 Q
-1200 QKTEI
+1200 
-1205 ENLYNEKIDKFN
+1205 DGMFN
-1217 SKISKEKIELE
+1217 SKYTSKFIKNYGKAIVEIKRQGKYYNEYMANGGNSNTYFDYEKGVKKKTKIGKFIDKIRTGNEIIEMAPRLSEYIST
-1228 VRNKMKQ
+1228 R
-1235 EARKA
+1235 EAGGSVNEALYNAAEITTNFKRGGDVAKA
-1240 LNVEI
+1240 LNRNGANFLNASI
-1245 EPLIKDLTQ
+1245 QGLSKQIRNLSGQNGIKGYT
-1254 YKDKKAGI
+1254 
-1262 LYNRETAQRNIDD
+1262 
-1275 IVQDKDLASAIKQT
+1275 
-1289 IFDPVQ
+1289 
-1295 IHQAEKTR
+1295 
-1303 EINNLFKKI
+1303 NL
-1312 NDLDLDKTKK
+1312 L
-1322 YYYVPKNEIAG
+1322 
-1333 VKVDEATLAQLI
+1333 VKATL
-1345 IEKKITDT
+1345 
-1353 NLRNYGLDD
+1353 
-1362 VGIEKIHKTAD
+1362 
-1373 TFTEILDYLYDKM
+1373 
-1386 NEEQIKY
+1386 
-1393 GYSPIGKIENYFPH
+1393 
-1407 FLENKTDNTLGK
+1407 LG
-1419 IASYFGVDLTNQSL
+1419 
-1433 PTEIAGKTDTFK
+1433 
-1445 PGRTWDSNIQKRR
+1445 
-1458 TNKTDYDALV
+1458 V
-1468 AMEKYIN
+1468 AP
-1475 GAADLIYTT
+1475 
-1484 DDIQRIREYAR
+1484 
-1495 QIRYKYSDKGIQSE
+1495 
-1509 IDNIINNNELTQEA
+1509 
-1523 KDLALDGI
+1523 
-1531 FKNTENELS
+1531 
-1540 NFVTWLDDYANTLA
+1540 
-1554 NKKAFADRNME
+1554 
-1565 RNIGRNM
+1565 
-1572 YNSMSGIESRIAANT
+1572 SMLNH
-1587 IGGNLS
+1587 
-1593 VSLTNF
+1593 
-1599 APIFQAAGTTKW
+1599 
-1611 NYLLTGML
+1611 LLL
-1619 QTTSNNIK
+1619 
-1627 GMIGNSKDT
+1627 
-1636 SFVTNSNFLTNRFG
+1636 
-1650 TDTISQKKI
+1650 
-1659 TKKISDIASMPIN
+1659 
-1672 AIDEFASE
+1672 
-1680 SIVRAKYLENID
+1680 
-1692 KGMTEEKALDSADKY
+1692 
-1707 AAKIMADRSKGAL
+1707 
-1720 PIIFNTKNPIS
+1720 
-1731 KLMTMFQTEPNNMI
+1731 
-1745 SNYLKDMPRDA
+1745 
-1756 KGKSQLIGQ
+1756 
-1765 ATKLMVASWAFNTI
+1765 
-1779 AMSIRGGNEVLPD
+1779 
-1792 PIRWVSYLIKGITGD
+1792 GD
-1807 DDEKEK
+1807 DDEYEK
-1813 ARTDLTESVLG
+1813 LPDYVKDTYYLFKIGDDK
-1824 SIPFLSNLAGFV
+1824 FL
-1836 GVEDIGRIPISNA
+1836 RIPKGRVLSIFGSAARRTLEYSEGNEEAFKGFGDTAINQMAPNNPLSDNILAPIVQASKNETWYGGDLVPTRLQDELPENQYDESTDSFSKWLGKITGISPMKINYVLDQYSGGVGDILLPMMTPQAENNVLTDKFTIDSTLKNKNVSKFYETIEEQTRISNA
-1849 MPNIT
+1849 PEATDEDILKTKYLSSIQSSVSDLYKEKREIQLSDLTDKVKKEEVKRIQKEINDILET
-1854 NLVKLTDGEADSKY
+1854 GLEEYDKGDIQSNYATIGDVEYYKNKDNEWTKLTDEEKDKNKNIPLETYADY
-1868 KWETAVKEFSKPLI
+1868 KQKTYEKKVKL
-1882 YLGLPVGGA
+1882 
-1891 QIKKTIE
+1891 
-1898 GIATVSNG
+1898 
-1906 GSYRTNKDGEKEL
+1906 
-1919 QFPVENPN
+1919 VEN
-1927 IGDYIKAGIFGKY
+1927 GEIK
-1940 SLSDSKAYA
+1940 D
-1949 DRGYKTLSAK
+1949 
-1959 QTKMYEEANIPYR
+1959 
-1972 ELLDYLDAGLKKTED
+1972 
-1987 KIEYISSKKM
+1987 
-1997 NTNQKWGIYTND
+1997 
-2009 IFSKTERND
+2009 
-2018 GGSQLSDAKYIT
+2018 
-2030 SNGVSKKDFIEIYNK
+2030 
-2045 AQEHNIDI
+2045 
-2053 PTADEYKEM
+2053 
-2062 QNNEISLE
+2062 
-2070 KYMDYQVQVKQ
+2070 
-2081 ITNQKRNN
+2081 
-2089 GELSETQSLKSKDK
+2089 TQSLKSKDK
-2103 IQILLDSSYS
+2103 IQILLDSNYS

-2123 YIKSENDSEYNIM
+2123 YIKSENDSEYTII
-2136 NKTGIKIKEY
+2136 NKTGINIKEY
-2146 LKYKQQDFSSDSA
+2146 LKYKQQDFSSDSV

-2206 TRLYNYVK
+2206 TKLYNYVK
-2214 SLNCTTEERQD
+2214 SLNCTTEEIQD

>member
-1191 KSQIENLKL
+1191 RSQIENLKL

-1240 LNVEI
+1240 LSAEI

-1254 YKDKKAGI
+1254 YKDKKRGI
-1262 LYNRETAQRNIDD
+1262 LYNRETPQRNIYDT
-1275 IVQDKDLASAIKQT
+1275 VKNKDLASAINQT

-1295 IHQAEKTR
+1295 VDEAKKTR
-1303 EINNLFKKI
+1303 KKKELRKKI
-1312 NDLDLDKTKK
+1312 KDLDLDKKKK
-1322 YYYVPKNEIAG
+1322 YYYVPENEIVG
-1333 VKVDEATLAQLI
+1333 IKVDEATLAQFI

-1353 NLRNYGLDD
+1353 NLRNYGIDD

-1373 TFTEILDYLYDKM
+1373 TFTEILNYLYNKM
-1386 NEEQIKY
+1386 NDKQIEY

-1407 FLENKTDNTLGK
+1407 FSENRPDTLLGK
-1419 IASYFGVDLTNQSL
+1419 VASYFGIDLTKQNL

-1445 PGRTWDSNIQKRR
+1445 PGRTWNSNIQKRR
-1458 TNKTDYDALV
+1458 TNKTDYDALT
-1468 AMEKYIN
+1468 AMEKYID
-1475 GAADLIYTT
+1475 GATDLIYMT
-1484 DDIQRIREYAR
+1484 DSIQKVREYAR

-1509 IDNIINNNELTQEA
+1509 IDKIMNDGKLTQEA
-1523 KDLALDGI
+1523 KDFALEGI
-1531 FKNTENELS
+1531 FENTESELS

-1554 NKKAFADRNME
+1554 GKKAFSDRNME
-1565 RNIGRNM
+1565 RNMGRDM

-1611 NYLLTGML
+1611 NYLLTGLL
-1619 QTTSNNIK
+1619 QTASNDIK
-1627 GMIGNSKDT
+1627 GMVGKSKDI

-1650 TDTISQKKI
+1650 VDSIARKKISQ
-1659 TKKISDIASMPIN
+1659 KISDIASIPMN
-1672 AIDEFASE
+1672 AIDKFTSE

-1720 PIIFNTKNPIS
+1720 PIIFNAKNPFA
-1731 KLMTMFQTEPNNMI
+1731 KLLTMFQVEPNNMI
-1745 SNYLKDMPRDA
+1745 SNYFKDMPRDA
-1756 KGKSQLIGQ
+1756 ESKSQLIRQ
-1765 ATKLMVASWAFNTI
+1765 ARNLMIASWAGNTVI
-1779 AMSIRGGNEVLPD
+1779 MALRGGNEVAPD
-1792 PIRWVSYLIKGITGD
+1792 PIRWVSYLIKAITGD

-1813 ARTDLTESVLG
+1813 AKTDLAESVLG
-1824 SIPFLSNLAGFV
+1824 SIPFLNNLAGFV

-1854 NLVKLTDGEADSKY
+1854 NLWKLTDGDADSKY
-1868 KWETAVKEFSKPLI
+1868 KLEIAVKEFSKPLI

-2146 LKYKQQDFSSDSA
+2146 LKYKQQDFSSDSV

-2214 SLNCTTEERQD
+2214 SLNCTTEEKQD

>member
-405 DIQKNN
+405 DIQKNDT
-411 APELAQNHQNNE
+411 PGLAQNIQNNE
-423 RQQTILNDIKMPQ
+423 RQQTILNDIKTSQ
-436 NQNKPQL
+436 NQNRPQL
-443 DDMLNNK
+443 EDMLNNK

-462 NNIKINNLRQDA
+462 NNIKIDNLRQDA

-494 IEDKN
+494 IEDKD

-512 GRTANGSYSNGVMTI
+512 GKIANGAYSNGVITI
-527 NPNSAKAG
+527 NPNSTRTG

-548 TKDMLNI
+548 TEQMKKMID
-555 VENYRKNNKEFN
+555 NYRKNDTEFN
-567 SEVERLLQNYNS
+567 SEVEGLLQNYNS

-601 NNISQNNPNIF
+601 NNIAQNNPNIF
-612 QKIYSEIKYLWH
+612 QKIYNEIKYLWH

-643 TQAYNSNNKLNN
+643 TQAYNSNKINTKKSSYSIQQDSNGNKYINVDTDQDIFEGIEQKDYNKIAKMYMQDYLKGKTTLSENDAVN
-655 TTSYHISKNLS
+655 IGNKGVSKYTNPKQQTKYMNEKMQLSTELKNVLEIAEKVREGAPTKSTSKFPNWEYYKVNFKIGEKNFEGLINIGIDKNGNKHFYEINKIHTTSNSHVSASKS
-666 NDIDNVLKN
+666 SSID
-675 INERNPVRLRDY
+675 
-687 TPSVL
+687 
-692 VNNGIKNLP
+692 
-701 MYENPAHIRKNIL
+701 
-714 TESEARKAGLSINTR
+714 SIN
-729 DHYHGLGKEVY
+729 
-740 IKAIDSL
+740 
-747 DKPRVIFKNN
+747 N
-757 TNNEYLIL
+757 
-765 TVIKDKNNNNVIVP
+765 
-779 IEIETNT
+779 
-786 KVNNVTIDI
+786 
-795 NRVKTVYGYKEQNN
+795 
-809 IDLNDYIKHN
+809 
-819 IKKNKFA
+819 
-826 KIYEQK
+826 
-832 KEKGTGFS
+832 
-840 TVANSNTSIPSSSK
+840 SIPSSNK
-854 DVNTTTKYSIQENEN
+854 DVNTTTEYSIQENEN
-869 NSLKI
+869 NSK
-874 EDDEIK
+874 
-880 YTNNEGEDRNLYFR
+880 
-894 FDWSKE
+894 WQS
-900 DFRGSE
+900 
-906 HKSKLRG
+906 
-913 YEIEAHVD
+913 
-921 YMFDDESLLF
+921 
-931 DTNGYYLNTYRE
+931 YL
-943 LKEQWYNDEISEQEY
+943 
-958 DDKLDALKK
+958 DKNFK
-967 EYIEEALTLDGA
+967 
-979 SSFRL
+979 
-984 DEDGIEFSNIY
+984 
-995 EYYDRPI
+995 
-1002 VTVFAGIESD
+1002 
-1012 MEGHDGEAVARSEK
+1012 
-1026 VIWQGDSD
+1026 
-1034 ILSEIFLDDDL
+1034 
-1045 TIEEKNKELMKIF
+1045 KNKELDFNEGIQYSNVANSSI
-1058 TNSSDTKYSKESKT
+1058 TNSIPSLTKDVNTTTKYYIQKNENNSK

-1100 NDKNVSDSKAKIA
+1100 NDKNVGDSKAKIA
-1113 PTKTGIDTMETN
+1113 PTKTDIDTMETN

-1183 DTKLANTI
+1183 DTKLANAI
-1191 KSQIENLKL
+1191 RSQIENLKL

-1240 LNVEI
+1240 LSAEI

-1254 YKDKKAGI
+1254 YKDKKRGI
-1262 LYNRETAQRNIDD
+1262 LYNRETPQRNIYDT
-1275 IVQDKDLASAIKQT
+1275 VKNKDLASAINQT

-1295 IHQAEKTR
+1295 VDEAKKTR
-1303 EINNLFKKI
+1303 KKKELRKKI
-1312 NDLDLDKTKK
+1312 KDLDLDKKKK
-1322 YYYVPKNEIAG
+1322 YYYVPENEIVG
-1333 VKVDEATLAQLI
+1333 IKVDEATLAQLI

-1353 NLRNYGLDD
+1353 NLRNYGIDD

-1373 TFTEILDYLYDKM
+1373 TFTEILNYLYNKM
-1386 NEEQIKY
+1386 NDKQIEY

-1407 FLENKTDNTLGK
+1407 FSENRPDTLLGK
-1419 IASYFGVDLTNQSL
+1419 VASYFGIDLTKQNL

-1445 PGRTWDSNIQKRR
+1445 PGRTWNSNIQKRR
-1458 TNKTDYDALV
+1458 TNKTDYDALT
-1468 AMEKYIN
+1468 AMEKYID
-1475 GAADLIYTT
+1475 GATDLIYMT
-1484 DDIQRIREYAR
+1484 DSIQKVREYAR

-1509 IDNIINNNELTQEA
+1509 IDKIMNDGKLTQEA
-1523 KDLALDGI
+1523 KDFALEGI
-1531 FKNTENELS
+1531 FENTESELS

-1554 NKKAFADRNME
+1554 GKKAFSDRNME
-1565 RNIGRNM
+1565 RNMGRDM

-1611 NYLLTGML
+1611 NYLLTGLL
-1619 QTTSNNIK
+1619 QTASNDIK
-1627 GMIGNSKDT
+1627 GMVGKSKDI

-1650 TDTISQKKI
+1650 VDSIARKKISQ
-1659 TKKISDIASMPIN
+1659 KISDIASIPMN
-1672 AIDEFASE
+1672 AIDKFTSE

-1720 PIIFNTKNPIS
+1720 PIIFNAKNPFA
-1731 KLMTMFQTEPNNMI
+1731 KLLTMFQVEPNNMI
-1745 SNYLKDMPRDA
+1745 SNYFKDMPRDA
-1756 KGKSQLIGQ
+1756 ESKSQLIRQ
-1765 ATKLMVASWAFNTI
+1765 ARNLMIASWAGNTVI
-1779 AMSIRGGNEVLPD
+1779 MALRGGNEVAPD
-1792 PIRWVSYLIKGITGD
+1792 PIRWVSYLIKAITGD

-1813 ARTDLTESVLG
+1813 AKTDLAESVLG
-1824 SIPFLSNLAGFV
+1824 SIPFLNNLAGFV

-1849 MPNIT
+1849 MPNMT
-1854 NLVKLTDGEADSKY
+1854 NLWKLTDGDADSKY
-1868 KWETAVKEFSKPLI
+1868 KLEIAVKEFSKPLI

-1898 GIATVSNG
+1898 GIATVRSG

-1919 QFPVENPN
+1919 QFPVENTS
-1927 IGDYIKAGIFGKY
+1927 IGKYIQAGILGKY

-1997 NTNQKWGIYTND
+1997 NTNQEWGIYTND

-2206 TRLYNYVK
+2206 TKLYNYVK

>member
-840 TVANSNTSIPSSSK
+840 TVANSNTSIPSSNK
-854 DVNTTTKYSIQENEN
+854 DVNTTTKYSIQKNEN
-869 NSLKI
+869 NSK
-874 EDDEIK
+874 
-880 YTNNEGEDRNLYFR
+880 
-894 FDWSKE
+894 
-900 DFRGSE
+900 
-906 HKSKLRG
+906 
-913 YEIEAHVD
+913 
-921 YMFDDESLLF
+921 
-931 DTNGYYLNTYRE
+931 
-943 LKEQWYNDEISEQEY
+943 
-958 DDKLDALKK
+958 
-967 EYIEEALTLDGA
+967 
-979 SSFRL
+979 
-984 DEDGIEFSNIY
+984 
-995 EYYDRPI
+995 
-1002 VTVFAGIESD
+1002 
-1012 MEGHDGEAVARSEK
+1012 
-1026 VIWQGDSD
+1026 
-1034 ILSEIFLDDDL
+1034 
-1045 TIEEKNKELMKIF
+1045 
-1058 TNSSDTKYSKESKT
+1058 

-1240 LNVEI
+1240 LNAEI

-1254 YKDKKAGI
+1254 YKDKKRGI
-1262 LYNRETAQRNIDD
+1262 LYNRETPQRNIYDT
-1275 IVQDKDLASAIKQT
+1275 VKNKDLASAINQT

-1295 IHQAEKTR
+1295 VDEAKKTR
-1303 EINNLFKKI
+1303 KKKELRKKI
-1312 NDLDLDKTKK
+1312 KDLDLDKKKK
-1322 YYYVPKNEIAG
+1322 YYYVPENEIVG
-1333 VKVDEATLAQLI
+1333 IKVDEATLAQFI

-1353 NLRNYGLDD
+1353 NLRNYGIDD

-1373 TFTEILDYLYDKM
+1373 TFTEILNYLYNKM
-1386 NEEQIKY
+1386 NDKQIEY

-1407 FLENKTDNTLGK
+1407 FSENRPDTLLGK
-1419 IASYFGVDLTNQSL
+1419 VASYFGIDLTKQNL

-1445 PGRTWDSNIQKRR
+1445 PGRTWNSNIQKRR
-1458 TNKTDYDALV
+1458 TNKTDYDALT
-1468 AMEKYIN
+1468 AMEKYID
-1475 GAADLIYTT
+1475 GATDLIYMT
-1484 DDIQRIREYAR
+1484 DSIQKVREYAR

-1509 IDNIINNNELTQEA
+1509 IDKIMNDGKLTQEA
-1523 KDLALDGI
+1523 KDFALEGI
-1531 FKNTENELS
+1531 FENTESELS

-1554 NKKAFADRNME
+1554 GKKAFSDRNME
-1565 RNIGRNM
+1565 RNMGRDM

-1611 NYLLTGML
+1611 NYLLTGLL
-1619 QTTSNNIK
+1619 QTASNDIK
-1627 GMIGNSKDT
+1627 GMVGKSKDI

-1650 TDTISQKKI
+1650 VDSIARKKISQ
-1659 TKKISDIASMPIN
+1659 KISDIASIPMN
-1672 AIDEFASE
+1672 AIDKFTSE

-1720 PIIFNTKNPIS
+1720 PIIFNAKNPFA
-1731 KLMTMFQTEPNNMI
+1731 KLLTMFQVEPNNMI
-1745 SNYLKDMPRDA
+1745 SNYFKDMPRDA
-1756 KGKSQLIGQ
+1756 ESKSQLIRQ
-1765 ATKLMVASWAFNTI
+1765 ARNLMIASWAGNTVI
-1779 AMSIRGGNEVLPD
+1779 MALRGGNEVAPD
-1792 PIRWVSYLIKGITGD
+1792 PIRWVSYLIKAITGD

-1813 ARTDLTESVLG
+1813 AKTDLAESVLG
-1824 SIPFLSNLAGFV
+1824 SIPFLNNLAGFV

-1854 NLVKLTDGEADSKY
+1854 NLWKLTDGDADSKY
-1868 KWETAVKEFSKPLI
+1868 KLEIAVKEFSKPLI

-2123 YIKSENDSEYNIM
+2123 YIKSENDSEYSIM

-2146 LKYKQQDFSSDSA
+2146 LKYKQQDFSSDST
-2159 DDGTTKGKT
+2159 DDGTIKGKT

-2214 SLNCTTEERQD
+2214 SLNCTTEEKQD